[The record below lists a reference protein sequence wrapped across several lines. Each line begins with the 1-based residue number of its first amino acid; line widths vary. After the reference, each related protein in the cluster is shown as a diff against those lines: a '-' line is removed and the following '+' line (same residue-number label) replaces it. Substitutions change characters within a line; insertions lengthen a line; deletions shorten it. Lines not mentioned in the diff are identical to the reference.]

1 MGSDKSAACMRC
13 ISPSDDAQQHSHL
26 QLTLAQVPVVNSS
39 DQMVYVTANM
49 QGGDAFTGPKD
60 IMVGPGQTASYP
72 LTFCAPWVGDY
83 TGSLELTFPASGWLH
98 VCV

>member
-1 MGSDKSAACMRC
+1 MTSLQRACGAYRPQAM
-13 ISPSDDAQQHSHL
+13 PSSIHTCSL
-26 QLTLAQVPVVNSS
+26 PSIQVPVVNSS

-72 LTFCAPWVGDY
+72 LTFCAPWVGDF
-83 TGSLELTFPASGWLH
+83 TGSLELTFPASG
-98 VCV
+98 